1 MALIYR
7 FVFICPLTWD
17 GQPSSEILSGN
28 GGQRMQLPLFPV
40 DEGQTLAD
48 KKLMEKKGE
57 GGVDGNFSL

>member
-1 MALIYR
+1 
-7 FVFICPLTWD
+7 
-17 GQPSSEILSGN
+17 
-28 GGQRMQLPLFPV
+28 MQLPLFPV